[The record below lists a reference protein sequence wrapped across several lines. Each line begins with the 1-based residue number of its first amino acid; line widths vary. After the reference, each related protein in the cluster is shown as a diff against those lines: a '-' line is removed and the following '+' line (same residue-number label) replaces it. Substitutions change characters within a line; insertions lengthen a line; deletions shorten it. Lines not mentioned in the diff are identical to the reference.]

1 MVSEL
6 NKDYLKDKNE
16 SEKLIVKV
24 VKLVKLDDVKL
35 IMKTISL
42 YLSTIHA
49 SVSGICA
56 LLYCLNI
63 VNINVYLSILY
74 FSKKYFCVDTFFGCF
89 IYDVKNFIMY
99 TVHHVLAYFIVKSC
113 IFIIEESYND
123 GNMNYYDNKIVNGIA
138 QSMTAEIP
146 IILLNINY
154 MLYKK
159 NGIVNKKIF
168 HILEI
173 IQLILYLIF
182 RVMNYSFMLYHY
194 NNLGY
199 NIQILVITL
208 MNYVWFYILLK
219 RFFIQ
224 NKKKIN

>member
-1 MVSEL
+1 
-6 NKDYLKDKNE
+6 
-16 SEKLIVKV
+16 
-24 VKLVKLDDVKL
+24 
-35 IMKTISL
+35 
-42 YLSTIHA
+42 
-49 SVSGICA
+49 
-56 LLYCLNI
+56 
-63 VNINVYLSILY
+63 
-74 FSKKYFCVDTFFGCF
+74 
-89 IYDVKNFIMY
+89 
-99 TVHHVLAYFIVKSC
+99 
-113 IFIIEESYND
+113 
-123 GNMNYYDNKIVNGIA
+123 
-138 QSMTAEIP
+138 MTAEIP

-159 NGIVNKKIF
+159 NGIVSKKIF

-219 RFFIQ
+219 RFFIHL
-224 NKKKIN
+224 IY